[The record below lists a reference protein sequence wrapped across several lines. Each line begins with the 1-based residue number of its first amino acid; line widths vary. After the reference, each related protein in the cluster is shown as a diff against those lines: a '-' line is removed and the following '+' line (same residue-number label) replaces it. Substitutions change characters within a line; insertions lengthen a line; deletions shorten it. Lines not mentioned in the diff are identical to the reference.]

1 MTTEINE
8 ISDNET
14 GCSFDQADVFHDV
27 FHGVGNFVASLNEQ
41 HALDLCHNCTMETIL
56 SYCIMD
62 MRARGK
68 HLEGIIDKV
77 NEEFVNWDAAIRE
90 TEEAA

>member
-1 MTTEINE
+1 MTKRNGINV
-8 ISDNET
+8 NET
-14 GCSFDQADVFHDV
+14 GCSLDRSDVFDDV
-27 FHGVGNFVASLNEQ
+27 WHGVGNFVASLNEQ
-41 HALDLCHNCTMETIL
+41 HQLDLCHNCTMEAIM

-90 TEEAA
+90 EEEAA

>member
-1 MTTEINE
+1 M
-8 ISDNET
+8 D
-14 GCSFDQADVFHDV
+14 
-27 FHGVGNFVASLNEQ
+27 
-41 HALDLCHNCTMETIL
+41 ALL
-56 SYCIMD
+56 SYYIMD

-68 HLEGIIDKV
+68 HLEGIIDLV

>member
-8 ISDNET
+8 ISNNET
-14 GCSFDQADVFHDV
+14 GCSLDRSDVFDDV

-62 MRARGK
+62 MRCRGK
-68 HLEGIIDKV
+68 DLEGITDMV
-77 NEEFVNWDAAIRE
+77 NKEFANWDAAFRE
-90 TEEAA
+90 DEEAA

>member
-1 MTTEINE
+1 MTKRNGINV
-8 ISDNET
+8 NET
-14 GCSFDQADVFHDV
+14 GCSLNQDNVFGAVFDEVGVFL
-27 FHGVGNFVASLNEQ
+27 NSLNEQ
-41 HALDLCHNCTMETIL
+41 HPLDLCHNCTMEAIM

-90 TEEAA
+90 EEEAA